1 MEKEAGMVFV
11 LSLIAVVLSILGTS
25 MNLWGGWGLWKKMRP
40 EDYENKA
47 VLFAPS
53 LVPEYMR
60 NQGKFLGISVI
71 GTTLLLLS
79 TVLLFGVQVL
89 S

>member
-1 MEKEAGMVFV
+1 MGKESGLVFV
-11 LSLIAVVLSILGTS
+11 LNLSAVVLSILGTI
-25 MNLWGGWGLWKKMRP
+25 MNLWGGWGLWKRMSP
-40 EDYENKA
+40 EDYENGS

-53 LVPEYMR
+53 SVPDYMR
-60 NQGKFLGISVI
+60 DQGKFLGISVI

-79 TVLLFGVQVL
+79 TILLFGVQIL